1 MVDKSNGYAFE
12 HNYLFK
18 GLGDKQVPVYPRW
31 MYRQD
36 TAPVL
41 IPNTE
46 AEIEAREKGFDNIS
60 ASALSNRD
68 LINFFWDFED
78 LSIRQLLVYAQDE
91 FGVDLPAKASQE
103 TLFKAVCQLSK
114 SAPQNRNRLVLMAHT
129 IEMKYDET
137 LEEIK
142 RMANDVVSQG
152 LERQTE
158 TETFWA

>member
-1 MVDKSNGYAFE
+1 MADKSDTYDFE
-12 HNYLFK
+12 RVYKFL
-18 GLGDKQVPVYPRW
+18 GLGKGIVPVYPRW

-36 TAPVL
+36 TEPIL

-46 AEIEAREKGFDNIS
+46 AEVEAREKGFDNIS

-78 LSIRQLLVYAQDE
+78 LSIRQLLVYAKDE
-91 FGVDLPAKASQE
+91 FDIDLPAQSCQE
-103 TLFKAVCQLSK
+103 TLFKAVCQMSK

-129 IEMKYDET
+129 IEMNYDAT

-142 RMANDVVSQG
+142 RMANDTSEH
-152 LERQTE
+152 LERQVE
-158 TETFWA
+158 AEEFWA

>member
-1 MVDKSNGYAFE
+1 MAHKSDTYNCE
-12 HNYLFK
+12 RNYVFLGLGK
-18 GLGDKQVPVYPRW
+18 GLVLAYPRW

-36 TAPVL
+36 TQPIL
-41 IPNTE
+41 IKNTE
-46 AEIEAREKGFDNIS
+46 AEAEAREKGFDNIS

-78 LSIRQLLVYAQDE
+78 FSIRQLLVYAKDE
-91 FGVDLPAKASQE
+91 FDIDLPAEASQQ
-103 TLFKAVCQLSK
+103 TLFKAVCSLTR

-129 IEMKYDET
+129 IEMNYDAT

-142 RMANDVVSQG
+142 RMANDTSEY

-158 TETFWA
+158 TEEFWA